1 MPSQS
6 DLRYSF
12 QPLVGEAEFEVV
24 SFELREGI
32 SKPFELELKLISF
45 ESDIDFGH
53 LLDKPVLFS
62 IWEAGRP
69 VRYVHGLVSSF
80 SQAES
85 GFYRTY
91 YHALVEP
98 QLARASLR
106 SNWRIFQQK
115 TVPQILELMLQR
127 QGINQYELR
136 ASMDHQVREF
146 CVQAGE
152 TDLAFIAR
160 IAAEEGFVYRFAH
173 SEKLHKLIITDRL
186 QSLGLISH
194 GAIKTEDE
202 DEPVNPNIVLYHA
215 NSGGDQ
221 AIPCLRRLRYSEQV
235 RTARQVQRDHTFTN
249 PAYRQEHRAAGP
261 FLEHQSKEYEYFD
274 YPGRYK
280 RDAVGKPFTENRI
293 SALRHD
299 VRIAEVVGDDVRLQ
313 PGLSFTLTGHPRDD
327 LNAHWRVNTVTHK
340 GSQFTSLQE
349 EAAGADVST
358 RYEQTAVLVPGRT
371 EWRPAPLERPR
382 VDGPH
387 MATVVGPKGEEIYCD
402 EWGRVKVS
410 FPWDRESQ
418 NNEFSSCW
426 VRVSQGWAGGS
437 WGSMAIPRIG
447 QDVIIQYVNGD
458 PDQPMITGRTYCGD
472 QLPPY
477 DLPNHK
483 TRMTIKSQTH
493 KGAGFNELRFEDELG
508 RQEVFIHAEKDQNN
522 VVKHN
527 ETTFVGKDRSERVDH
542 NEKISIG
549 DHRTEDV
556 GKDETISIGANR
568 SVTIGANKTE
578 TIKLAKA
585 ETIGLAKALT
595 IGAGYQV
602 SVGAAMNTTVGLSQS
617 EQVGI
622 HKSMVVGNKFSI
634 TAGDELCI
642 TVGKA
647 TLVMKSDGTVLING
661 SNFDFSATGPVQI
674 SGKDV
679 DLN

>member
-12 QPLVGEAEFEVV
+12 QPLVGQAEFEVV

-32 SKPFELELKLISF
+32 STPFELELKLISF
-45 ESDIDFGH
+45 ENDIDFGH
-53 LLDKPVLFS
+53 LLDKPVLFT
-62 IWEAGRP
+62 IWEGARP
-69 VRYVHGLVSSF
+69 VRYVHGLVSRF

-91 YHALVEP
+91 YDALVEP
-98 QLARASLR
+98 QLARANLR

-160 IAAEEGFVYRFAH
+160 LAAEEGFVYRFAH

-186 QSLGLISH
+186 QSFGLISH
-194 GAIKTEDE
+194 GTIKGEEEDE
-202 DEPVNPNIVLYHA
+202 GFFDGDEPVDPNSVLYQA

-221 AIPCLRRLRYSEQV
+221 PIPCLRRLRYSEQV
-235 RTARQVQRDHTFTN
+235 RTARQVQRDYTFTN

-293 SALRHD
+293 TALRHD
-299 VRIAEVVGDDVRLQ
+299 VRVAEVEGDDVRLQ

-349 EAAGADVST
+349 EATGSDVST
-358 RYEQTAVLVPGRT
+358 RYEQTAVLIPGRT
-371 EWRPAPLERPR
+371 EWRPTPLPKPR

-426 VRVSQGWAGGS
+426 VRVSQAWAGGS
-437 WGSMAIPRIG
+437 WGAMAIPRIG

-458 PDQPMITGRTYCGD
+458 PDQPMITGRTYCGN

-477 DLPNHK
+477 DLPDHK

-493 KGAGFNELRFEDELG
+493 KGDGFNELRFEDELG

-527 ETTFVGKDRSERVDH
+527 ETTFVGNDRSERVDH
-542 NEKISIG
+542 NESIS
-549 DHRTEDV
+549 
-556 GKDETISIGANR
+556 
-568 SVTIGANKTE
+568 IGANKTE
-578 TIKLAKA
+578 TI
-585 ETIGLAKALT
+585 TLAKALT
-595 IGAGYQV
+595 IGAGYQT

-622 HKSMVVGNKFSI
+622 HKSVIVGNRFSI
-634 TAGDELCI
+634 TAGDELSI
-642 TVGKA
+642 TVGKS
-647 TLVMKSDGTVLING
+647 TLVMKADGTVLING